1 MRNLTSVNQL
11 EFGPEKIRNGRQ
23 TAELLLAAII
33 LSKVLGDSASRK
45 IAIRRCKADHHPQLK
60 HLCGCCA
67 GAPRQVEMQQLW
79 APDLLKPAAS
89 DTVNA

>member
-1 MRNLTSVNQL
+1 MRNLTSVDQL
-11 EFGPEKIRNGRQ
+11 EFGPEKIRLKPPNPLAWR
-23 TAELLLAAII
+23 LLV
-33 LSKVLGDSASRK
+33 SRKVLGDSASRK